1 MFMNSSSCH
10 CTFFYSTIMICGY
23 FNSNTQ
29 DELTKFE
36 IGRLARKNKRQVS
49 DMQDIAVPSSKRIVF
64 IMRQT
69 FIILNS
75 NESKVHITLTV
86 FVQFNMKFLKHGKQ
100 TFYCRMLWKFFS
112 SFFLFFE
119 VIEESRFISSVPH
132 QSFLFLMQFFTC

>member
-1 MFMNSSSCH
+1 MAKYVCYYMFMNSSSCH

-64 IMRQT
+64 IIRQT

-75 NESKVHITLTV
+75 DESKCI
-86 FVQFNMKFLKHGKQ
+86 
-100 TFYCRMLWKFFS
+100 
-112 SFFLFFE
+112 
-119 VIEESRFISSVPH
+119 
-132 QSFLFLMQFFTC
+132 